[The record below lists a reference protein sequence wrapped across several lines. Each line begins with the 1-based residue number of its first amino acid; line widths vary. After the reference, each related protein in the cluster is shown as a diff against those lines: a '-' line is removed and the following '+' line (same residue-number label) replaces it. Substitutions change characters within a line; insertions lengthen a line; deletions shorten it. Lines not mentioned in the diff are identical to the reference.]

1 MRLKKKRSDILKYS
15 GFKSKC
21 CHLLRPKHPTAHL
34 NFNAFSMVVP
44 RKFTK
49 TAPFVCSL
57 TGATCA
63 HTKAPTI
70 LWLARWLKAGLLK
83 EQHSH
88 PCPLAAC
95 LAVRA
100 SYLSPLEDETMKKH
114 FLSVCLHWEEACER
128 RSSRRAPH
136 CSARLA
142 EVRLAS
148 KTPPPPPQWRW
159 VVRGWRRGSEMNGEG

>member
-1 MRLKKKRSDILKYS
+1 MRFKKKRSDILKYS

-57 TGATCA
+57 TGATCV

-114 FLSVCLHWEEACER
+114 FLSQCVCTER
-128 RSSRRAPH
+128 RPASGGA
-136 CSARLA
+136 AA
-142 EVRLAS
+142 EHLIV
-148 KTPPPPPQWRW
+148 Q
-159 VVRGWRRGSEMNGEG
+159 RGWRRCGSLQRPLHPLPNGGGW